1 MFIKKTELD
10 NFIPFNINKTKIL
23 KLTVVILLILMP
35 VMSFAQDQNMHMS
48 VSMSGQNTM
57 LPDSNKTADQKNSI
71 VSSASRDSSFSGGSV
86 IVDRLSARQRP
97 RGFFGMIGHGIKA
110 FFREFTNFDTT
121 YIEPQKYN
129 YAFLLQNTNTYEA
142 YSFSSR
148 EGKRISFSPDM
159 SYKLG
164 PYFGWKWLFLGYSID
179 LTHLGS
185 TSLND
190 NRTEYDLSLYSNM
203 LGLDLFWRETGN
215 NYKVRSVD
223 LGSGIN
229 THDIK
234 NSDFSG
240 LHSSI
245 RGFSGYYIFN
255 HRHFSYP
262 AAYSQSTIQRRS
274 SGSLLAGVGYT
285 YQKIFV
291 DWQQMRE
298 LIAAKVS
305 TEAAQL
311 LDTTFRT
318 GVTRLEDIN
327 ISAGYAYNWVFAHN
341 WLFDISLQLGLAY
354 KDTRSDM
361 QADRSFRDF
370 SFHNFQ
376 LDGTGRTALVYNNM
390 KWFAGLSATFHA
402 YNYSKNR
409 FSTSNIFGNL
419 IFYAGFNFGRKKEYR
434 NRR

>member
-1 MFIKKTELD
+1 
-10 NFIPFNINKTKIL
+10 
-23 KLTVVILLILMP
+23 MP

-223 LGSGIN
+223 LGNGIN

-234 NSDFSG
+234 NSDFQVFIPQSVVSADIT
-240 LHSSI
+240 SSTTVISLILRLI
-245 RGFSGYYIFN
+245 R
-255 HRHFSYP
+255 
-262 AAYSQSTIQRRS
+262 
-274 SGSLLAGVGYT
+274 SLLSS
-285 YQKIFV
+285 
-291 DWQQMRE
+291 
-298 LIAAKVS
+298 AAVLARCWPASDIPIRKYLSTGSRCVS
-305 TEAAQL
+305 
-311 LDTTFRT
+311 
-318 GVTRLEDIN
+318 
-327 ISAGYAYNWVFAHN
+327 
-341 WLFDISLQLGLAY
+341 SLPQ
-354 KDTRSDM
+354 R
-361 QADRSFRDF
+361 
-370 SFHNFQ
+370 
-376 LDGTGRTALVYNNM
+376 
-390 KWFAGLSATFHA
+390 
-402 YNYSKNR
+402 
-409 FSTSNIFGNL
+409 
-419 IFYAGFNFGRKKEYR
+419 
-434 NRR
+434 